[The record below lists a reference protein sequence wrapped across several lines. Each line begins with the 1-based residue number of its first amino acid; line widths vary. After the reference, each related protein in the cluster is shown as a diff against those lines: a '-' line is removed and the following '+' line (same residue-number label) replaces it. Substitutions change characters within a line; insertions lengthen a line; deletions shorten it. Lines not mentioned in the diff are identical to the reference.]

1 MHDTS
6 LLNMTEDDMSNV
18 RKVNPTPAPLDEE
31 LKAYLKHK
39 AIDNGRT
46 LGKEIVARLEESRK
60 RDAATS
66 GAQ

>member
-1 MHDTS
+1 
-6 LLNMTEDDMSNV
+6 MTEDDMSDA
-18 RKVNPTPAPLDEE
+18 RKINPTPAPLDEE

-60 RDAATS
+60 RD
-66 GAQ
+66 GAVCDAQQ